1 LDHKNCS
8 DVTRKFTLGTL
19 KTMVIPPHIISN
31 LHFEFY
37 HIKVTSTSYG
47 LSMAIVV
54 SSIEYCIINLFSN
67 AKSYVITS
75 SYNFHEFH
83 HQVFDLPIICPYSC
97 YIGLYCAVS
106 GWLGSRVV
114 CVLDSGAEGPGFKS
128 QPRRCRVA

>member
-1 LDHKNCS
+1 
-8 DVTRKFTLGTL
+8 
-19 KTMVIPPHIISN
+19 MVIPPHIISN

-97 YIGLYCAVS
+97 YLGLYCTYTSSIRALLPATTS
-106 GWLGSRVV
+106 CLYS
-114 CVLDSGAEGPGFKS
+114 CHA
-128 QPRRCRVA
+128 